1 MNQLFQIPDIN
12 KRAVLSFYKNAP
24 NHLPTIFCK
33 DLISQ
38 NLTTFVVSYI
48 LGKHILGRW
57 F

>member
-12 KRAVLSFYKNAP
+12 KRAVLPFYKNAP
-24 NHLPTIFCK
+24 NHLQTIFCK